1 MYEEEYVNDD
11 TGDWDDE
18 LQDNFGVALN
28 LDPESRV
35 WEVKARGNASML
47 MFLLLDVSEHSLMNK
62 LFEEAKFDQV
72 VANMGPLNDDAQS
85 DG

>member
-1 MYEEEYVNDD
+1 
-11 TGDWDDE
+11 
-18 LQDNFGVALN
+18 
-28 LDPESRV
+28 
-35 WEVKARGNASML
+35 ML

-72 VANMGPLNDDAQS
+72 VANMGSFNDDAQP

>member
-1 MYEEEYVNDD
+1 MYEEEYMNDD

-18 LQDNFGVALN
+18 LGNNFGVALN
-28 LDPESRV
+28 LDPETRV
-35 WEVKARGNASML
+35 WEVRARGNASML

-72 VANMGPLNDDAQS
+72 VANMGELS
-85 DG
+85 DGTEG

>member
-1 MYEEEYVNDD
+1 MYEEEYMNDD

-18 LQDNFGVALN
+18 LGNNFGVALN
-28 LDPESRV
+28 LDPETRV
-35 WEVKARGNASML
+35 WEVRARGNASML

-72 VANMGPLNDDAQS
+72 VANMGEIG
-85 DG
+85 DGTEG

>member
-1 MYEEEYVNDD
+1 MYEEEYMNDD

-18 LQDNFGVALN
+18 LGNNFGVALN
-28 LDPESRV
+28 LDPETRV
-35 WEVKARGNASML
+35 WEVRARGNASML

-72 VANMGPLNDDAQS
+72 GANMGEFS
-85 DG
+85 DGTEG

>member
-1 MYEEEYVNDD
+1 MYEEYIEDD

-18 LQDNFGVALN
+18 LGNNFGGALN
-28 LDPESRV
+28 LDPETRV
-35 WEVKARGNASML
+35 WEVRARGNASML

-72 VANMGPLNDDAQS
+72 VANMGEIG
-85 DG
+85 DGTEG

>member
-1 MYEEEYVNDD
+1 MYEEEYVEDD

-18 LQDNFGVALN
+18 LGNNFGVALN
-28 LDPESRV
+28 LDPETRV
-35 WEVKARGNASML
+35 WEVRAKGNASML

-72 VANMGPLNDDAQS
+72 VANMGSFNDDAQP
-85 DG
+85 DE